1 MGVTGVA
8 SLFALQF
15 TTAAIRDFRSVQT
28 NDKTFQRLMF
38 IGLLNEG
45 YALSP
50 ACAGNVSTAVSA
62 KDVDGFVAAVGRV
75 LARAGY
81 A

>member
-1 MGVTGVA
+1 M
-8 SLFALQF
+8 
-15 TTAAIRDFRSVQT
+15 QT

-50 ACAGNVSTAVSA
+50 ACAGNVSAALSE
-62 KDVDGFVAAVGRV
+62 KDIDGFVSAVGRV
-75 LARAGY
+75 LDRAGY